1 VTEAFET
8 ETTKTLKF
16 ADEPF
21 GVTVTCGTLINVFVN
36 EYVIRSEPLK
46 EASAV
51 SIVTIS
57 SMM

>member
-1 VTEAFET
+1 VTDVFET
-8 ETTKTLKF
+8 AVTKTLKL
-16 ADEPF
+16 ADVPF
-21 GVTVTCGTLINVFVN
+21 GVAVTCGALINVLLKL
-36 EYVIRSEPLK
+36 YVIVSEPLK